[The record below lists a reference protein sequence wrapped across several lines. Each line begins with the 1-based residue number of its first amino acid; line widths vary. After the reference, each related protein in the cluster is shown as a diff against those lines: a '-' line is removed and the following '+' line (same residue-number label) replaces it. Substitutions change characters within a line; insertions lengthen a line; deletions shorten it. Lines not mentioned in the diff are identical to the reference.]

1 VSQATAARP
10 VPPPADGGDGLRL
23 TPVTICDAAGVPTRG
38 GMTLLLDTRGVVLV
52 EPAGDE
58 RVLPWPRVT
67 GWQVE
72 AWQPQPGIV
81 GALVTYRTQHA
92 TYRFGV
98 PRADPGALG
107 YLVEQL
113 GHGYVSGRGGP
124 TPAVEPPAPA
134 ASAIEER
141 VRRLRP
147 VLVVVLVVVLVLMV
161 TLILLQ
167 SAGVI
172 HLPWLGGNGS
182 GGPSGRGLPVSA
194 GLV

>member
-10 VPPPADGGDGLRL
+10 VPPPADGGDEVRL
-23 TPVTICDAAGVPTRG
+23 TPVTICDESGRPTRG
-38 GMTLLLDTRGVVLV
+38 GMTLVLDARGVVLV
-52 EPAGDE
+52 EPAADE
-58 RVLPWPRVT
+58 RVLPWHRVT

-72 AWQPQPGIV
+72 AWQPQRGIV
-81 GALVTYRTQHA
+81 GALVTYRTLRA

-107 YLVEQL
+107 RLVEKF
-113 GHGYVSGRGGP
+113 GEGYVSGRVA
-124 TPAVEPPAPA
+124 PAPDVAPPAPA
-134 ASAIEER
+134 PSPVEER

-147 VLVVVLVVVLVLMV
+147 VLVVVLVVALALMV

-182 GGPSGRGLPVSA
+182 GGPSGRGLPAPA
-194 GLV
+194 GFA